1 MFDVLNF
8 TLKNKDMK
16 ELKQN
21 EMMVGIDVGKAHID
35 ICVLLNE
42 TMTSCQIKNQP
53 KAITSFF
60 KKLMK
65 ANTGLKLNVCMENTG
80 YYNWPSYQA
89 FEILDLNLFVVNAL
103 HLKKSI
109 GLVRGKSDTIDAQR
123 IAKYLSINISTLK
136 ANIIPKKSIRVLQA
150 LVAQRKR
157 LVDSKTKLN
166 VPTKELVFIA
176 DKTISKQ
183 IEKVS
188 LKVVKEI
195 EKSIIE
201 VETQIANLIQTD
213 SEIKEVFNYAT
224 SVQGVGKV
232 LAWCMIVKT
241 NAFKSINNPRKLACY
256 AGVVPFEYQS
266 GTSVYRRPKVSNM
279 ADKTLK
285 KLLHLS
291 AMRAIQLKGDI
302 QDYYQR
308 KVAEGKN
315 RMSVLNAVR
324 NKIVARICSA
334 VNNKKMYQ
342 NYLQLS

>member
-1 MFDVLNF
+1 MFSIF

-21 EMMVGIDVGKAHID
+21 EMIVGIDVGKVHVD
-35 ICVLLNE
+35 ICVSLNE
-42 TMTSCQIKNQP
+42 TTTHYQIKNEA
-53 KAITSFF
+53 KTIISFF
-60 KKLMK
+60 KKLVKTNVGM
-65 ANTGLKLNVCMENTG
+65 KLNVCMENTG
-80 YYNWPSYQA
+80 YYNWPCYEA
-89 FEILDLNLFVVNAL
+89 FETMDLNLFVVNGF
-103 HLKKSI
+103 HLKKSM
-109 GLVRGKSDTIDAQR
+109 GLVRGKTDSIDAQR
-123 IAKYLSINISTLK
+123 IAKFLAVNITTLK
-136 ANIIPKKSIRVLQA
+136 PNLIPNKAISALQA
-150 LVAQRKR
+150 FIAQRNR
-157 LVDSKTKLN
+157 LVDSRTRLN

-176 DKTISKQ
+176 DKAISKQ
-183 IEKVS
+183 IEKVTS
-188 LKVVKEI
+188 KLVKEI
-195 EKSIIE
+195 EKSVKE
-201 VETQIANLIQTD
+201 VETQIANLIKSD
-213 SEIKEVFNYAT
+213 DEIAETFNYAT
-224 SVQGVGKV
+224 SVRGVGKV
-232 LAWCMIVKT
+232 LAWNMIVKT
-241 NAFKSINNPRKLACY
+241 NAFKSINDSRKLACY

-291 AMRAIQLKGDI
+291 AMRAIQLKGDL

-342 NYLQLS
+342 NYLHLS